1 MLFCRVQSS
10 KELLTRIGIGKDG
23 LIAWDLRIG
32 VSMIMLCIVAILVCE
47 YDVKALLKMALCPVR
62 SNSANSIERIA
73 SSRVSNVAHKF
84 RNIAIGST
92 L

>member
-1 MLFCRVQSS
+1 MQSS

-47 YDVKALLKMALCPVR
+47 YDVKALLKMALCPVQETR